1 MTCRSDCQCDKCMEA
16 EMIRIADEM
25 ALIEQR
31 EANQRAIQ
39 NAHDEAM
46 IIYSGPFGDC
56 FYG

>member
-1 MTCRSDCQCDKCMEA
+1 MEA